1 MVHGEERTD
10 PYVGMYKENTDQLL
24 SARGQA
30 RLQEKHRSYYCTYV
44 ILGHI
49 RNIVKNPTSSIEKE
63 KWKRE
68 QAEEQTLAHT

>member
-1 MVHGEERTD
+1 MYT
-10 PYVGMYKENTDQLL
+10 GMYKDNTDQLL

-63 KWKRE
+63 KW
-68 QAEEQTLAHT
+68 